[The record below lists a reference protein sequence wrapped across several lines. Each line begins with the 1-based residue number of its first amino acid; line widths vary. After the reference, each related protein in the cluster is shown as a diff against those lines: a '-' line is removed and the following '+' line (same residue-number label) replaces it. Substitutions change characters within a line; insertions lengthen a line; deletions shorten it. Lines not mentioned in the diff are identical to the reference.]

1 MTAPSRPPGA
11 GWRPAH
17 SAALALI
24 LLLGLLWRLAVALR
38 APWYWDEG
46 YMAELAHALGRLGRA
61 QVGALWE
68 DGFFPLSTSLLAP
81 LSAAPWANAPWWT
94 AITGV
99 RLWAVLLEGLS
110 LALLARLAFRSRS
123 PRLALAT
130 AACYAGLSFA
140 AEHGGRGFYHHLAV
154 PFVLA
159 ALLLGQ
165 DLFEPGRR
173 VRVAWVSLSAGLA
186 VAACYWLWWL
196 PLSWAVLL
204 AWKRPRGWLWGLP
217 WMAAAPAAA
226 LALNLWPD
234 LTGGLWSLRCLL
246 ATSSVGGPHGV
257 AALAR
262 ALGADL
268 RALPFLAVG
277 LLGLGLA
284 AWREGGRWGWFLA
297 CLACAVLEPV
307 RQRGDIS
314 GMPYPFMLAAPLAA
328 LGTAYLALAAAR
340 QGTWSA
346 WGGLLLALVVYFKP
360 VDLAWMRLWSFE
372 PAPVAELKSFL
383 VQAARPGD
391 LVCGLPEFNWALKPE
406 LKVCEPFDVG
416 AAEGRVSGFFL
427 AGAPASRFAE
437 PCGLASV
444 RYAVMSRVQML
455 GAFRFEG
462 VALSFL
468 EMERQGWPLVHDNG
482 TFKVFENPAYG
493 ARPDPATRLL
503 LAPEYYQVAAD
514 QAQRA
519 GRPDLAAFARA
530 RH

>member
-1 MTAPSRPPGA
+1 MRGRPAWG
-11 GWRPAH
+11 PAH
-17 SAALALI
+17 SWALAAI
-24 LLLGLLWRLAVALR
+24 VALGLAWRVAVALR
-38 APWYWDEG
+38 APCYWDEG

-61 QVGALWE
+61 QVGGLWE
-68 DGFFPLSTSLLAP
+68 DGFFPLSTSMLAP
-81 LSAAPWANAPWWT
+81 LSAAPLANAPWWP

-99 RLWAVLLEGLS
+99 RLWAVLWEGLS
-110 LALLARLAFRSRS
+110 MALLARLAYRSKS
-123 PRLALAT
+123 AWLALAT

-140 AEHGGRGFYHHLAV
+140 AEHGGRGFYHHLAI

-159 ALLLGQ
+159 TLLLGQ
-165 DLFEPGRR
+165 DLFEPARP

-196 PLSWAVLL
+196 PLSWALLL
-204 AWKRPRGWLWGLP
+204 AWKRPKGWMGGLLWVALP
-217 WMAAAPAAA
+217 LAAAM
-226 LALNLWPD
+226 ALNLWPD
-234 LTGGLWSLRCLL
+234 VAGGLWSVRCML
-246 ATSSVGGPHGV
+246 ATSSVGGPHGA
-257 AALAR
+257 AALAK
-262 ALGADL
+262 ALAADL
-268 RALPFLAVG
+268 WALPFLAVG

-284 AWREGGRWGWFLA
+284 CWREGGRWGWFLA

-307 RQRGDIS
+307 RQRGNIS

-328 LGTAYLALAAAR
+328 LGAAYLAVAAAR
-340 QGTWSA
+340 KVSWPA
-346 WGGLLLALVVYFKP
+346 WGALLLVLFVYFKP

-372 PAPVAELKSFL
+372 PAPVAELKAFL
-383 VQAARPGD
+383 TQAARPGD
-391 LVCGLPEFNWALKPE
+391 LVCGLPEFNWALRPE
-406 LKVCEPFDVG
+406 FRVCEPFDVG

-427 AGAPASRFAE
+427 AGAPDSRFAE

-462 VALSFL
+462 MALTFL

-493 ARPDPATRLL
+493 ARADPATRLL

-514 QAQRA
+514 QALRA
-519 GRPDLAAFARA
+519 GRPDLAAFARS
-530 RH
+530 RF